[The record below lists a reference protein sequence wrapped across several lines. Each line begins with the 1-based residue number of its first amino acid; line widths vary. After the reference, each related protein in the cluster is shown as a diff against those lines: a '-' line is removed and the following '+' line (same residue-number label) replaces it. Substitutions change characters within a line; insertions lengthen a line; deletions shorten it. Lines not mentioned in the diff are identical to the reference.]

1 MKKKR
6 GFAGILESLDEA
18 RDRRLERKLPGW
30 ADRGIVVPTA
40 LALEQ
45 CSSSATASYKVRLA
59 LSRLGGRIESVC
71 DITGGLGA
79 DSAAFAAVAGRLVYM
94 ERNPVLVEAARANF
108 SALGL
113 DNVEFR
119 CEEVRPESEIPECRL
134 IVADPARRSES
145 GRKLFRLED
154 CSPDIGALAPY
165 LLRKAEWLMVKLS
178 PMADISLLRS
188 RFDGILEEI
197 HIVAGGGEVR
207 ELLCLLRRQAR
218 FRGVRAVELGSGG
231 HPETF
236 GFMPEEEAA
245 AEPSI
250 ASGLL
255 PGGILLEPSAAL
267 MKSGAFKLVC
277 SRYGICQLAPSTHLY
292 VAVSDSD
299 SDRVPPPAAF
309 FKRYEIADLLPLNS
323 ASVRELKSRHLRAG
337 VSARNLRI
345 SSDELRSRLGCL
357 PGDNF
362 HVFGCFT
369 VCRGNLLIVARPAS
383 PSPGTTAPADSRR
396 TWA

>member
-1 MKKKR
+1 MDGER
-6 GFAGILESLDEA
+6 
-18 RDRRLERKLPGW
+18 RRRLARKLPGW
-30 ADRGIVVPTA
+30 EGADIVVPSS

-45 CSSSATASYKVRLA
+45 CSSSAAAEYKARTALEWS
-59 LSRLGGRIESVC
+59 GGRLRTVC

-79 DSAAFAAVAGRLVYM
+79 DSSAFASVAEKVVYV
-94 ERNPVLVEAARANF
+94 ERNPALVEAARHNF
-108 SALGL
+108 ASLALT
-113 DNVEFR
+113 NVEIR
-119 CEEVRPESEIPECRL
+119 CEEVGPESELPECDL
-134 IVADPARRSES
+134 IYADPARRSES

-154 CSPDIGALAPY
+154 CSPDIGALAPK
-165 LLRKAEWLMVKLS
+165 LLERCGRLMVKLS

-250 ASGLL
+250 ASVLL

-299 SDRVPPPAAF
+299 SDRMPPPAAF

-345 SSDELRSRLGCL
+345 SSDELRNRLGCL
-357 PGDNF
+357 PGDDF

-369 VCRGNLLIVARPAS
+369 VCRGNVLIVARPAS
-383 PSPGTTAPADSRR
+383 PSPGTTATADSRR

>member
-1 MKKKR
+1 
-6 GFAGILESLDEA
+6 
-18 RDRRLERKLPGW
+18 
-30 ADRGIVVPTA
+30 
-40 LALEQ
+40 
-45 CSSSATASYKVRLA
+45 
-59 LSRLGGRIESVC
+59 
-71 DITGGLGA
+71 
-79 DSAAFAAVAGRLVYM
+79 
-94 ERNPVLVEAARANF
+94 
-108 SALGL
+108 
-113 DNVEFR
+113 
-119 CEEVRPESEIPECRL
+119 
-134 IVADPARRSES
+134 
-145 GRKLFRLED
+145 
-154 CSPDIGALAPY
+154 
-165 LLRKAEWLMVKLS
+165 
-178 PMADISLLRS
+178 MADISLLRT

-218 FRGVRAVELGSGG
+218 FRGVRAIELGSGG

-250 ASGLL
+250 ASVLL

-345 SSDELRSRLGCL
+345 SSDELRNRLGCL
-357 PGDNF
+357 PGDDF

-369 VCRGNLLIVARPAS
+369 VCRGNVLIVARPA
-383 PSPGTTAPADSRR
+383 GR
-396 TWA
+396 